1 MRMSSSF
8 VVLACLKLAA
18 CPSEGPGDDE
28 VAATESG
35 DSTGSAGDSSSSA
48 DTATSSSDDT
58 TTASSSSSDDTTT
71 ASSSSS
77 DDTTTD
83 TATTDTATSDTAT
96 TDTSSSEGVEPGCGD
111 GMLDPGEAC
120 DDGNLDDGDGCS
132 STCEL
137 ESRLVF
143 ITSTLHDGDLGG
155 LAGADEICN
164 MLAAAAD
171 LPGTYMAWL
180 STNQGSPST
189 RFVQSTV
196 PWVRL
201 DGTTIADD
209 WADLVDGTLDAIVN
223 QTEVGGSPPNST
235 YICNGTARQTWTGT
249 AVDGSAA
256 VNTCGNFGSTA
267 SNGAIGRNTATDA
280 NWSICNPS
288 VACTTMAPLY
298 CFQQ

>member
-1 MRMSSSF
+1 MSSSF
-8 VVLACLKLAA
+8 VVLACLELAA
-18 CPSEGPGDDE
+18 CPSEGPDADE
-28 VAATESG
+28 VGETATSTG
-35 DSTGSAGDSSSSA
+35 DSTGDSSSST
-48 DTATSSSDDT
+48 DTSSSDDST
-58 TTASSSSSDDTTT
+58 TASTSDTSSSDDSTTASSSDDSTT
-71 ASSSSS
+71 ASSSDTSSS
-77 DDTTTD
+77 DTD
-83 TATTDTATSDTAT
+83 S
-96 TDTSSSEGVEPGCGD
+96 SSSEGVEPGCGD

-120 DDGNLDDGDGCS
+120 DDGNLDEDDGCS

-155 LAGADEICN
+155 LAGADAICN
-164 MLAAAAD
+164 MRAAAAD

-180 STNQGSPST
+180 STDQGSPST
-189 RFVQSTV
+189 RFVTSTV

-223 QTEVGGSPPNST
+223 QTEVGGAPPNST

-249 AVDGSAA
+249 AVDGTPTA
-256 VNTCGNFGSTA
+256 NTCGNFGSTA
-267 SNGAIGRNTATDA
+267 GNGAIGRNTATDA
-280 NWSICNPS
+280 NWSVCNPS